1 MKKINPYII
10 LISVS
15 VIVVLFYQFKWSLL
29 YPKLS
34 VSMIITIVILVILC
48 WIFALIF
55 NSFVK
60 YEKDTKWRLKYN
72 YMYTFI
78 VLVVF
83 LGTLM
88 DGIYSHGFPL
98 FGTIK
103 YGDNY
108 GIPTL
113 HTFIA
118 ILDSYVTYVLALMI
132 TFSKS
137 KRTAFAFTIAAIC
150 LVLPLSRMLIVLT
163 ISNYLWSYL
172 YLNLYRYKNIK
183 FVQKL
188 SLCILVICGMYIFGL
203 LGNYRTNIQE
213 SNNKSYTDSTM
224 IFQIGVPTENFI
236 DTHIPAPFFWD
247 YIYGTSAL
255 ANLQNIINERGR
267 TENTSLS
274 EFTITQ
280 FLPDVFGKNINSS
293 EYANIKSSTYQYQ
306 ISPVLN
312 VSTFLFKP
320 YYLLGWLG
328 IIAMIIFILIFPV
341 LYLLILNNLESNYI
355 IIGIS
360 ILNTIYAFMFFDNM
374 FTISALSLQLLLPVI
389 QGKLMTISK
398 KND

>member
-10 LISVS
+10 LITVS
-15 VIVVLFYQFKWSLL
+15 IIVVLFYQCKWSLL
-29 YPKLS
+29 YPRLS
-34 VSMIITIVILVILC
+34 ASMTITIVILVILC
-48 WIFALIF
+48 WVFSLMF

-60 YEKDTKWRLKYN
+60 HEKGTKWSLEYN
-72 YMYTFI
+72 YWYTLIVFI
-78 VLVVF
+78 IA

-118 ILDSYVTYVLALMI
+118 ILDSYITYVLALMV
-132 TFSKS
+132 TFNKSKR

-163 ISNYLWSYL
+163 FSNYLWSYL
-172 YLNLYRYKNIK
+172 YLNLDKYKNIK
-183 FVQKL
+183 FIQKL
-188 SLCILVICGMYIFGL
+188 SLCILIICGMYIFGL

-213 SNNKSYTDSTM
+213 SNNKSYMDSTM
-224 IFQIGVPTENFI
+224 IYQIGVPSTNFI
-236 DTHIPAPFFWD
+236 NSRIPAPFFWD

-267 TENTSLS
+267 SENTSLS
-274 EFTITQ
+274 EFAITQ

-293 EYANIKSSTYQYQ
+293 EYENIKLRTYQYQ
-306 ISPVLN
+306 VSPVLN

-320 YYLLGWLG
+320 YYLLGWFG
-328 IIAMIIFILIFPV
+328 IIAMIIFVLIFPV
-341 LYLLILNNLESNYI
+341 LYLLILNTLESNYI

-374 FTISALSLQLLLPVI
+374 FTISVLSLQLLLPVI
-389 QGKLMTISK
+389 QGKI
-398 KND
+398 NGNR

>member
-10 LISVS
+10 LITVII
-15 VIVVLFYQFKWSLL
+15 IVVLFYQCKWSLL
-29 YPKLS
+29 YPRLS
-34 VSMIITIVILVILC
+34 DSMAITIVILVILC
-48 WIFALIF
+48 WVFSLMF

-60 YEKDTKWRLKYN
+60 HEKGTKWSLEYN
-72 YMYTFI
+72 YWYTLIVFI
-78 VLVVF
+78 IA

-118 ILDSYVTYVLALMI
+118 ILDSYITYVLALMV
-132 TFSKS
+132 TFNKSKR

-163 ISNYLWSYL
+163 FSNYLWSYL
-172 YLNLYRYKNIK
+172 YLNLDKYKNIK
-183 FVQKL
+183 FIQKL
-188 SLCILVICGMYIFGL
+188 SLCILIICGMYIFGL

-213 SNNKSYTDSTM
+213 SNNKNYTDSTM
-224 IFQIGVPTENFI
+224 IYQIGVPSTNFI
-236 DTHIPAPFFWD
+236 NSRIPAPFFWD

-267 TENTSLS
+267 SENTSLS
-274 EFTITQ
+274 EFAITQ

-293 EYANIKSSTYQYQ
+293 EYENINLRTYQYQ
-306 ISPVLN
+306 VSPVLN

-320 YYLLGWLG
+320 YYLLGWFG
-328 IIAMIIFILIFPV
+328 IIAMIIFVLIFPV
-341 LYLLILNNLESNYI
+341 LYLLILNTLESNYI

-374 FTISALSLQLLLPVI
+374 FTISVLSLQLLLPVI
-389 QGKLMTISK
+389 QGKI
-398 KND
+398 NGNR

>member
-10 LISVS
+10 LITVS
-15 VIVVLFYQFKWSLL
+15 IIVVLFYQCKWSLL
-29 YPKLS
+29 YPRLS
-34 VSMIITIVILVILC
+34 ASMTITIVILVILC
-48 WIFALIF
+48 WVFSLMF

-60 YEKDTKWRLKYN
+60 HEKGTKWSLEYN
-72 YMYTFI
+72 YWYTLIVFI
-78 VLVVF
+78 IA

-118 ILDSYVTYVLALMI
+118 ILDSYITYVLALMV
-132 TFSKS
+132 TFNKSKR

-163 ISNYLWSYL
+163 FSNYLWSYL
-172 YLNLYRYKNIK
+172 YLNLDKYKNIK
-183 FVQKL
+183 FIQKL
-188 SLCILVICGMYIFGL
+188 SLCILIICGMYIFGL
-203 LGNYRTNIQE
+203 LGDYRTNIQE

-224 IFQIGVPTENFI
+224 IYQIGVPSTNFI
-236 DTHIPAPFFWD
+236 NSRIPAPFFWD

-267 TENTSLS
+267 SENTSLS
-274 EFTITQ
+274 EFAITQ

-293 EYANIKSSTYQYQ
+293 EYENIKLRTYQYQ
-306 ISPVLN
+306 VSPVLN

-320 YYLLGWLG
+320 YYLLGWFG
-328 IIAMIIFILIFPV
+328 IIAMIIFVLIFPV
-341 LYLLILNNLESNYI
+341 LYLLILNTLESNYI

-374 FTISALSLQLLLPVI
+374 FTISVLSLQLLLPVI
-389 QGKLMTISK
+389 QGKI
-398 KND
+398 NGNR

>member
-10 LISVS
+10 LITVS
-15 VIVVLFYQFKWSLL
+15 IIVVLFYQFKWSLL
-29 YPKLS
+29 YPRLS
-34 VSMIITIVILVILC
+34 ASMTITIVILVVLC
-48 WIFALIF
+48 WVFSLMF

-60 YEKDTKWRLKYN
+60 HEKDTKWSLEYN
-72 YMYTFI
+72 YWYTLI
-78 VLVVF
+78 VLIVA

-98 FGTIK
+98 FGAIK

-118 ILDSYVTYVLALMI
+118 ILDSYITYVLALMA
-132 TFSKS
+132 TFNKS
-137 KRTAFAFTIAAIC
+137 KRKITIFAFTIAAIC

-163 ISNYLWSYL
+163 FSNYLWSYL
-172 YLNLYRYKNIK
+172 YLNLDRYKNIK
-183 FVQKL
+183 FIQKL
-188 SLCILVICGMYIFGL
+188 SLCILIICGMYIFGL

-224 IFQIGVPTENFI
+224 IYQIGVPSTNFI
-236 DTHIPAPFFWD
+236 NSHIPAPFFWD

-267 TENTSLS
+267 SENTSLS
-274 EFTITQ
+274 EFAITQ
-280 FLPDVFGKNINSS
+280 FLPDVFGKNINNS
-293 EYANIKSSTYQYQ
+293 EYENTKSSTYQYQ
-306 ISPVLN
+306 VSPVLN

-320 YYLLGWLG
+320 YYLLGWFG
-328 IIAMIIFILIFPV
+328 IIAMIIFVLIFPM
-341 LYLLILNNLESNYI
+341 LYLLILNTLESNYI

-374 FTISALSLQLLLPVI
+374 FTISVLSLQLLLPVI
-389 QGKLMTISK
+389 QGKINGNK
-398 KND
+398 

>member
-10 LISVS
+10 LITVII
-15 VIVVLFYQFKWSLL
+15 IVVLFYQCKWSLL
-29 YPKLS
+29 YPRLS
-34 VSMIITIVILVILC
+34 DSMAITIVILVILC
-48 WIFALIF
+48 WVFSLMF

-60 YEKDTKWRLKYN
+60 HEKGTKWSLEYN
-72 YMYTFI
+72 YWYTLIVFI
-78 VLVVF
+78 IA

-118 ILDSYVTYVLALMI
+118 ILDSYITYVLALMV
-132 TFSKS
+132 TFNKSKR

-163 ISNYLWSYL
+163 FSNYLWSYL
-172 YLNLYRYKNIK
+172 YLNLDKYKNIK
-183 FVQKL
+183 FIQKL
-188 SLCILVICGMYIFGL
+188 SLCILIICGMYIFGL

-213 SNNKSYTDSTM
+213 SNNKNYTDSTM
-224 IFQIGVPTENFI
+224 IYQIGVPSTNFI
-236 DTHIPAPFFWD
+236 NSRIPAPFFWD

-267 TENTSLS
+267 SENTSLS
-274 EFTITQ
+274 EFAITQ

-293 EYANIKSSTYQYQ
+293 EYENINLRTYQYQ
-306 ISPVLN
+306 VSPVLN

-320 YYLLGWLG
+320 YYLLGWFG
-328 IIAMIIFILIFPV
+328 IIAMIIFVLIFPV
-341 LYLLILNNLESNYI
+341 LYLLILNPLESNYI

-374 FTISALSLQLLLPVI
+374 FTISVLSLQLLLPVI
-389 QGKLMTISK
+389 QGKI
-398 KND
+398 NGNR

>member
-10 LISVS
+10 LITVS
-15 VIVVLFYQFKWSLL
+15 IIVVLFYQFKWSLL
-29 YPKLS
+29 YPRLS
-34 VSMIITIVILVILC
+34 ASMTITIVILVILC
-48 WIFALIF
+48 WVFSLMF

-60 YEKDTKWRLKYN
+60 HEKGTKWSLEYN
-72 YMYTFI
+72 YWYTLIVFI
-78 VLVVF
+78 VA

-118 ILDSYVTYVLALMI
+118 ILDSYITYVLALMV
-132 TFSKS
+132 TFNKSKR

-163 ISNYLWSYL
+163 FSNYLWSYL
-172 YLNLYRYKNIK
+172 YLNLDKYKNIK
-183 FVQKL
+183 FIQKL
-188 SLCILVICGMYIFGL
+188 SLCILIICGMYIFGL

-224 IFQIGVPTENFI
+224 IYQIGVPSTNFI
-236 DTHIPAPFFWD
+236 NSRIPAPFFWD

-267 TENTSLS
+267 SENTSLS
-274 EFTITQ
+274 EFAITQ

-293 EYANIKSSTYQYQ
+293 EYENIKLRTYQYQ
-306 ISPVLN
+306 VSPVLN

-320 YYLLGWLG
+320 YYLLGWFG
-328 IIAMIIFILIFPV
+328 IIAMIIFALIFPL
-341 LYLLILNNLESNYI
+341 LYLLILNTLESNYI

-374 FTISALSLQLLLPVI
+374 FTISVLSLQLLLPVI
-389 QGKLMTISK
+389 QGKI
-398 KND
+398 NGNR

>member
-10 LISVS
+10 LITVS
-15 VIVVLFYQFKWSLL
+15 IIVVLFYQCKWSLL
-29 YPKLS
+29 YPRLGAS
-34 VSMIITIVILVILC
+34 ITITIVILVILC
-48 WIFALIF
+48 WVFSLMF

-60 YEKDTKWRLKYN
+60 HEKGTKWSLEYN
-72 YMYTFI
+72 YWYTLIVFI
-78 VLVVF
+78 IA

-118 ILDSYVTYVLALMI
+118 ILDSYITYVLALMV
-132 TFSKS
+132 TFNKSKR

-163 ISNYLWSYL
+163 FSNYLWSYL
-172 YLNLYRYKNIK
+172 YLNLDKYKNIK
-183 FVQKL
+183 FIQKL
-188 SLCILVICGMYIFGL
+188 SLCILIICGMYIFGL

-213 SNNKSYTDSTM
+213 SNNKSYTDSIM
-224 IFQIGVPTENFI
+224 IYQIGVPSTNFI
-236 DTHIPAPFFWD
+236 NSRIPAPFFWD

-255 ANLQNIINERGR
+255 GNLQNIINERGR
-267 TENTSLS
+267 SENTSLS
-274 EFTITQ
+274 EFAITQ

-293 EYANIKSSTYQYQ
+293 EYENIKLRTYQYQ
-306 ISPVLN
+306 VSPVLN

-320 YYLLGWLG
+320 YYLLGWFG
-328 IIAMIIFILIFPV
+328 IIAMIIFVLIFPV
-341 LYLLILNNLESNYI
+341 LYLLILNTLESNYI

-374 FTISALSLQLLLPVI
+374 FTISVLSLQLLLPVI
-389 QGKLMTISK
+389 QGKI
-398 KND
+398 NGNR

>member
-10 LISVS
+10 LITVS
-15 VIVVLFYQFKWSLL
+15 IIVVLFYQFKWSLL
-29 YPKLS
+29 YPRLS
-34 VSMIITIVILVILC
+34 ASMTITIVILVVLC
-48 WIFALIF
+48 WVFSLMF
-55 NSFVK
+55 NSFIK
-60 YEKDTKWRLKYN
+60 YEKDTKWSLEYN
-72 YMYTFI
+72 YWYTLI
-78 VLVVF
+78 VLIVA

-98 FGTIK
+98 FGAIK

-118 ILDSYVTYVLALMI
+118 ILDSYITYVLALMA
-132 TFSKS
+132 TFNKS
-137 KRTAFAFTIAAIC
+137 KRKITIFAFTIAAIC

-163 ISNYLWSYL
+163 FSNYLWSYL
-172 YLNLYRYKNIK
+172 YLNLDRYKNIK
-183 FVQKL
+183 FIQKL
-188 SLCILVICGMYIFGL
+188 SLCILIICGMYIFGL

-224 IFQIGVPTENFI
+224 IYQIGVPSTNFI
-236 DTHIPAPFFWD
+236 NSHIPAPFFWD

-267 TENTSLS
+267 SENTSLS
-274 EFTITQ
+274 EFAITQ
-280 FLPDVFGKNINSS
+280 FLPDVFGKNINNS
-293 EYANIKSSTYQYQ
+293 EYENIKSSTYQYQ
-306 ISPVLN
+306 VSHVLN

-320 YYLLGWLG
+320 YYLLGWFG
-328 IIAMIIFILIFPV
+328 IIAMIIFVLIFPV
-341 LYLLILNNLESNYI
+341 LYLLILNTLESNYI

-374 FTISALSLQLLLPVI
+374 FTISVLSLQLLLPVI
-389 QGKLMTISK
+389 QGKISGNK
-398 KND
+398 

>member
-10 LISVS
+10 LITASI
-15 VIVVLFYQFKWSLL
+15 IVVLFYQCKWSLL
-29 YPKLS
+29 YPRLS
-34 VSMIITIVILVILC
+34 ASMTITIVILVILC
-48 WIFALIF
+48 WVFSLMF

-60 YEKDTKWRLKYN
+60 HEKGTKWSLEYN
-72 YMYTFI
+72 YWYTLIVFI
-78 VLVVF
+78 IA

-118 ILDSYVTYVLALMI
+118 ILDLYITYVLALMV
-132 TFSKS
+132 TFNKSKR

-163 ISNYLWSYL
+163 FSNYLWSYL
-172 YLNLYRYKNIK
+172 YLNLDKYKNIK
-183 FVQKL
+183 FIQKL
-188 SLCILVICGMYIFGL
+188 SLCILIICGMYIFGL

-224 IFQIGVPTENFI
+224 IYQIGVPSTNFI
-236 DTHIPAPFFWD
+236 NSRIPAPFFWD

-267 TENTSLS
+267 SENTSLS
-274 EFTITQ
+274 EFAITQ
-280 FLPDVFGKNINSS
+280 FLPDVFVKNINSS
-293 EYANIKSSTYQYQ
+293 EYENIKLRTYQYQ
-306 ISPVLN
+306 VSPVLN

-320 YYLLGWLG
+320 YYLLGWFG
-328 IIAMIIFILIFPV
+328 IIAMIIFVLIFPV
-341 LYLLILNNLESNYI
+341 LYLLILNTLESNYI

-374 FTISALSLQLLLPVI
+374 FTISVLSLQLLLPVI
-389 QGKLMTISK
+389 QGKI
-398 KND
+398 NGNR

>member
-1 MKKINPYII
+1 MKRINPYII
-10 LISVS
+10 LITVS
-15 VIVVLFYQFKWSLL
+15 IIVVLFYQFKWSLL
-29 YPKLS
+29 YPRLS
-34 VSMIITIVILVILC
+34 ASMTITIVILVILC
-48 WIFALIF
+48 WVFSLMF

-60 YEKDTKWRLKYN
+60 HEKGTKWSLEYN
-72 YMYTFI
+72 YWYTLIVFI
-78 VLVVF
+78 VA

-118 ILDSYVTYVLALMI
+118 ILDSYITYVLALMV
-132 TFSKS
+132 TFNKSKR

-163 ISNYLWSYL
+163 FSNYLWSYL
-172 YLNLYRYKNIK
+172 YLNLDKYKNIK
-183 FVQKL
+183 FIQKL
-188 SLCILVICGMYIFGL
+188 SLCILIICGMYIFGL

-213 SNNKSYTDSTM
+213 SNNKSYTYSTM
-224 IFQIGVPTENFI
+224 IYQIGVPSTNFI
-236 DTHIPAPFFWD
+236 NSRIPAPFFWD

-267 TENTSLS
+267 SENTSLS
-274 EFTITQ
+274 EFAITQ

-293 EYANIKSSTYQYQ
+293 EYENIKLRTYQYQ
-306 ISPVLN
+306 VSPVLN

-320 YYLLGWLG
+320 YYLLGWFG
-328 IIAMIIFILIFPV
+328 IIAMIIFVLIFPV
-341 LYLLILNNLESNYI
+341 LYLLILNTLESNYI

-374 FTISALSLQLLLPVI
+374 FTISVLSLQLLLPVI
-389 QGKLMTISK
+389 QGKI
-398 KND
+398 NGNR

>member
-10 LISVS
+10 LITVS
-15 VIVVLFYQFKWSLL
+15 IIVVLFYQCKWSLL
-29 YPKLS
+29 YPRLS
-34 VSMIITIVILVILC
+34 ASMTITIVILVILC
-48 WIFALIF
+48 WVFSLMF

-60 YEKDTKWRLKYN
+60 HEKGTKWSLEYN
-72 YMYTFI
+72 YWYTLIVFI
-78 VLVVF
+78 IA

-118 ILDSYVTYVLALMI
+118 ILDSYITYVLALMV
-132 TFSKS
+132 TFNKSKR

-163 ISNYLWSYL
+163 FSNYLWSYL
-172 YLNLYRYKNIK
+172 YLNLDKYKNIK
-183 FVQKL
+183 FIQKL
-188 SLCILVICGMYIFGL
+188 SLCILIICGMYIFGL

-224 IFQIGVPTENFI
+224 IYQIGVPSTNFI
-236 DTHIPAPFFWD
+236 NSRIPAPFFWD

-267 TENTSLS
+267 SENTSLS
-274 EFTITQ
+274 EFAITQ

-293 EYANIKSSTYQYQ
+293 EYENIKLRTYQYQ
-306 ISPVLN
+306 VSPVLN

-320 YYLLGWLG
+320 YYLLGWFG
-328 IIAMIIFILIFPV
+328 IIAMIIFVLIFPV
-341 LYLLILNNLESNYI
+341 LYLLILNTLESNYI

-360 ILNTIYAFMFFDNM
+360 ILNTIYAFLFFDNM
-374 FTISALSLQLLLPVI
+374 FTISVLSLQLLLPVI
-389 QGKLMTISK
+389 QGKI
-398 KND
+398 NGNR

>member
-10 LISVS
+10 LITVS
-15 VIVVLFYQFKWSLL
+15 IIVVLFYQCKWSLL
-29 YPKLS
+29 YPRLRA
-34 VSMIITIVILVILC
+34 SMTITIVILVILC
-48 WIFALIF
+48 WVFSLMF

-60 YEKDTKWRLKYN
+60 HEKGTKWSLEYN
-72 YMYTFI
+72 YWYTLI
-78 VLVVF
+78 VFVIA

-118 ILDSYVTYVLALMI
+118 ILDSYITYVLALMV
-132 TFSKS
+132 TFNKS
-137 KRTAFAFTIAAIC
+137 KRKITAFAFTIAAIC

-163 ISNYLWSYL
+163 FSNYLWSYL
-172 YLNLYRYKNIK
+172 YLNLDKYKNIK
-183 FVQKL
+183 FIQKL
-188 SLCILVICGMYIFGL
+188 SLCILIICGMYIFGL

-224 IFQIGVPTENFI
+224 IYQIGVPSTNFI
-236 DTHIPAPFFWD
+236 NSRIPAPFFWD

-267 TENTSLS
+267 SENTSLS
-274 EFTITQ
+274 EFAITQ

-293 EYANIKSSTYQYQ
+293 EYENIKLRTYQYQ
-306 ISPVLN
+306 VSPVLN

-320 YYLLGWLG
+320 YYLLGWFG
-328 IIAMIIFILIFPV
+328 IIAMIIFVLIFPV
-341 LYLLILNNLESNYI
+341 LYLL
-355 IIGIS
+355 
-360 ILNTIYAFMFFDNM
+360 
-374 FTISALSLQLLLPVI
+374 V
-389 QGKLMTISK
+389 KSK
-398 KND
+398 MLV